1 MFASQKE
8 QKASKEASS
17 VHEPKE
23 EKKAEESSSS
33 AVDKVVS
40 EAITEL
46 KENPVAAKVIEE
58 IGVPEM
64 LEAVKEEVKPLAEE
78 VIQPAMAMK
87 RTTTT
92 TTKAVEAKKEP
103 AAPVK
108 PVPAPK
114 AAPVEPPKAVAPKV
128 ETKEA
133 EAKKV
138 EEAKAAP
145 VQKPAAK
152 AVVPKVIPPKVIPAP
167 VKELD
172 LSKFSVST
180 KASVKVENPDSLPL
194 RDVPVE
200 EKVVEEEEVDPTV
213 DILRAQQAI
222 SKTFISLLSNNVSA
236 DNYVVDLL

>member
-23 EKKAEESSSS
+23 EKKAEEFSSSV
-33 AVDKVVS
+33 VDKVVS

-87 RTTTT
+87 RTTT

-152 AVVPKVIPPKVIPAP
+152 VVVPKVIPPKVVPAP

-236 DNYVVDLL
+236 DNYVIDLL